1 MKNILVT
8 LVFVL
13 FACCPHAEA
22 SGFDKPVDDYDPDT
36 QTSGTYT
43 FKGIPIKGTVSEF
56 SRKLQ
61 QQGYKYEGVIPNP
74 NKEYVGLSGKFMDK
88 DVYIFLSGD
97 KSSHEIYAVD
107 VYFNDTKDYYIGTY
121 RTIRNLLSQKYND
134 PYKWSIEDT
143 RDMKEYPNI
152 ETIEAIRQGNYLYQY
167 RIFSNN
173 VDRPYIGLSWNKLGI
188 ILSYFNPYTL
198 DKVMKKQDQQSMSDL

>member
-8 LVFVL
+8 LAFVL
-13 FACCPHAEA
+13 LACCPHAEA
-22 SGFDKPVDDYDPDT
+22 SGFDKPVDDYDPDS

-74 NKEYVGLSGKFMDK
+74 DDERVRLSGKFMGQ
-88 DVYIFLSGD
+88 DVYIFLYGD
-97 KSSHEIYAVD
+97 KNSHEIHLVRVLFLKA
-107 VYFNDTKDYYIGTY
+107 TDYISTY
-121 RTIRNLLSQKYND
+121 QNIRNLLSQKYND
-134 PYKWSIEDT
+134 PHKWLIEDIN
-143 RDMKEYPNI
+143 DMKEYPNI
-152 ETIEAIRQGNYLYQY
+152 ETIEAIRQGNYRYVY

-173 VDRPYIGLSWNKLGI
+173 VDCPYIALVWDRLGVA
-188 ILSYFNPYTL
+188 LQYSNPHTL
-198 DKVMKKQDQQSMSDL
+198 DKVLKKQDQQSMSDL